1 MAFPIVPIAAGI
13 GGLQGL
19 KSLFSGSGREEFPTP
34 EFFGPQF
41 EEYLARSRQRVQAQY
56 GNILNDMREYYGNLG
71 LLGNQASLSDAA
83 TKASISKGQDIENEA
98 FNITG
103 DEYNRQ
109 REFEISRYL
118 MQFQDQLNQPSF
130 LDSLIQGLPGF
141 AQAAGYYFGN
151 KGKKADSND
160 PEAIK

>member
-13 GGLQGL
+13 SGLQGL
-19 KSLFSGSGREEFPTP
+19 KSLFSGEGREAFPEP
-34 EFFGPQF
+34 DFFGPQF
-41 EEYLARSRQRVQAQY
+41 EELLARRRQATQAQY

-71 LLGNQASLSDAA
+71 LLGNQASLADGA

-98 FNITG
+98 FQLQSG
-103 DEYNRQ
+103 EFDRQ
-109 REFEISRYL
+109 RQFEISRYL
-118 MQFQDQLNQPSF
+118 MQFQDELNQPSF

-151 KGKKADSND
+151 KSKKVDSND